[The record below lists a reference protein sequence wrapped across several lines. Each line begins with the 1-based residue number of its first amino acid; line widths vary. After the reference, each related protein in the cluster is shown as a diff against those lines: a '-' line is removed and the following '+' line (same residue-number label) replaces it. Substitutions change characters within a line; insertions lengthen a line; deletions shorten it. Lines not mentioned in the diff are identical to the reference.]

1 TEESL
6 RVMAINVSL
15 AENHH
20 QQSPNKKIIPRTKI
34 KVFGIGGAGSNAV
47 DSMIRVSMEGVDFV
61 ACNTDQQTL
70 ENSLA
75 ETKIQLGAQTT
86 QGLGTGSNPKTGAQA
101 AHEALDEI
109 KEMISN
115 TQLLFLTA
123 GMGGGTGTGAISV
136 IAKIARDMGV
146 LTVAVVTKPFAFEG
160 ERRLK
165 TAKIG
170 IRNLGKYVDT
180 LVVID
185 NQNLL
190 AIADEKTTFNDAF
203 NMTNE
208 VVASGIKGVTDL
220 MTMPGIIN
228 LDFSDITTIMGER
241 GKALIG
247 TAEEEGDDRAIKAAE
262 RALNNQLLDDV
273 KLEHATGVLVNV
285 TGGDDLGLLE
295 VDRAV
300 NMIKEAASENAQLI
314 FGASAS
320 QKLQGK
326 IRITILATGIT
337 HHHSDIP
344 MEDDMENDNEKITV
358 TEDKETKEIS
368 KNSET
373 GQSAQTE
380 TEISKTDENN
390 QDNQQ
395 QINETISEKI
405 ETPIIEM
412 PIAEQAQQSQQAQQ
426 PQTQQAQQ
434 FQPQPQQPQLQQFQ
448 PQQQMPQQMA
458 QQIHAQQQ
466 AHQQQMAQQQ
476 YVNMQQAHQQQAPYL
491 NRNGNALPI
500 HEMVIS
506 DDPINVPHHYRQNTQ
521 QMPIQGNNTPQENN
535 TPQNAIHGD
544 NIDVN
549 NYAANL
555 KLEQLR
561 AKIHFA
567 NHAQPNTQIDNHIVQ
582 DIKQV
587 QSQLDEI
594 SMNTR
599 QTANSQNP
607 QNPQN
612 PQSSQNNGTG
622 MVEHIQKMK
631 PTQYDTD
638 HNLDYHAGEQHDI
651 NIADDEYHGN
661 RQYETEYDAQYDTD
675 YNADYNNEQ
684 AQETTQAHQPH
695 KVNIKRPVA
704 TPPSQHQ
711 AQHQAKNQAQ
721 NQTQAQAPNME
732 SPNIERS
739 KKIPFRLKRG
749 GGQTENHQAETHQAE
764 EHRAPLEKSK
774 QKQEF
779 NSKAKVESFDLPFD
793 DKASDDDVAKEA
805 VNGGKMLSRKELDIP
820 AFLRRQAN

>member
-1 TEESL
+1 
-6 RVMAINVSL
+6 MAINVSL

-47 DSMIRVSMEGVDFV
+47 DSMIRASMEGVDFV

-146 LTVAVVTKPFAFEG
+146 LTVAVVTKPFGFEG

-165 TAKIG
+165 AAKIG

-185 NQNLL
+185 NQNLF
-190 AIADEKTTFNDAF
+190 AIADETTTFNDAF
-203 NMTNE
+203 SMTNE
-208 VVASGIKGVTDL
+208 VVSSGIKGVTDL

-247 TAEEEGDDRAIKAAE
+247 TAEEEGDDRAIKAAQ

-337 HHHSDIP
+337 HHHSDLPI
-344 MEDDMENDNEKITV
+344 EDESEIETI
-358 TEDKETKEIS
+358 TEDKETIETA
-368 KNSET
+368 ET
-373 GQSAQTE
+373 GPSAQNE
-380 TEISKTDENN
+380 AEIIQIDEIR

-395 QINETISEKI
+395 QANKTISEETETPTI
-405 ETPIIEM
+405 ETPIGET
-412 PIAEQAQQSQQAQQ
+412 QQ
-426 PQTQQAQQ
+426 PQQTQT
-434 FQPQPQQPQLQQFQ
+434 QQFQ
-448 PQQQMPQQMA
+448 PQQMAQPQPQQFQAQPQQMA
-458 QQIHAQQQ
+458 QPQYVDMQQTQPQQ
-466 AHQQQMAQQQ
+466 AA
-476 YVNMQQAHQQQAPYL
+476 YL

-506 DDPINVPHHYRQNTQ
+506 DDPINVPHHYQ
-521 QMPIQGNNTPQENN
+521 QQHNHAPQGNHQHVNH
-535 TPQNAIHGD
+535 TPQNAIQGD

-567 NHAQPNTQIDNHIVQ
+567 NHAQPQPHTQIDNHVMQ

-594 SMNTR
+594 SMHT
-599 QTANSQNP
+599 QQLANSQ
-607 QNPQN
+607 
-612 PQSSQNNGTG
+612 SAQNNGNSTG
-622 MVEHIQKMK
+622 MVEHIQKMR
-631 PTQYDTD
+631 PIPQQQQDATPDDSTSHDAGY
-638 HNLDYHAGEQHDI
+638 HNEYHDNDI
-651 NIADDEYHGN
+651 NIADDDYHHGVQYDGEYNDGQYN
-661 RQYETEYDAQYDTD
+661 DTQYEYDDD
-675 YNADYNNEQ
+675 NNGQQQ
-684 AQETTQAHQPH
+684 AVSPPPAPAHR
-695 KVNIKRPVA
+695 VNIKRPA
-704 TPPSQHQ
+704 TAPQLQ
-711 AQHQAKNQAQ
+711 AEAEEP
-721 NQTQAQAPNME
+721 TPNME
-732 SPNIERS
+732 SPNIKSS

-749 GGQTENHQAETHQAE
+749 GAQAENQQAE
-764 EHRAPLEKSK
+764 NQQAESNQAEDNQAKDNQASADKSNK
-774 QKQEF
+774 KQEF
-779 NSKAKVESFDLPFD
+779 SNKAKVESFDLPFD
-793 DKASDDDVAKEA
+793 DKVSDNDVAKEA

>member
-1 TEESL
+1 
-6 RVMAINVSL
+6 MAINVSL

-34 KVFGIGGAGSNAV
+34 KVIGIGGAGSNAV
-47 DSMIRVSMEGVDFV
+47 DSMIRASMEGVDFV

-70 ENSLA
+70 DHSLA

-146 LTVAVVTKPFAFEG
+146 LTVAVVTKPFGFEG
-160 ERRLK
+160 DRRLK

-180 LVVID
+180 LVVIN
-185 NQNLL
+185 NQNLF
-190 AIADEKTTFNDAF
+190 AIADETTTFNDAF

-208 VVASGIKGVTDL
+208 VVAAGIKGVTDL

-326 IRITILATGIT
+326 IRITILATGIA
-337 HHHSDIP
+337 HNHSDMP
-344 MEDDMENDNEKITV
+344 MVDDLEDEKITQ
-358 TEDKETKEIS
+358 E
-368 KNSET
+368 
-373 GQSAQTE
+373 
-380 TEISKTDENN
+380 
-390 QDNQQ
+390 
-395 QINETISEKI
+395 
-405 ETPIIEM
+405 
-412 PIAEQAQQSQQAQQ
+412 
-426 PQTQQAQQ
+426 QTQQPAPTEQSVATEAEQVTTDETQDNKPEIIAKKTNETENTKTEQPPIEAQS
-434 FQPQPQQPQLQQFQ
+434 PQPIPIQHNQTSPQSPQSPQPQQFQ
-448 PQQQMPQQMA
+448 PQQHHEQMATQHNYPQQHQHQP
-458 QQIHAQQQ
+458 QQQYAAMQQAQQQ
-466 AHQQQMAQQQ
+466 QGF
-476 YVNMQQAHQQQAPYL
+476 YL

-506 DDPINVPHHYRQNTQ
+506 DDPINVPHHYQQQNNQRAQNTQ
-521 QMPIQGNNTPQENN
+521 QMPLQANPAPQSNPAPQGNNIPYGKNMPQS
-535 TPQNAIHGD
+535 AIQGD
-544 NIDVN
+544 NVDVN
-549 NYAANL
+549 NYDANL

-567 NHAQPNTQIDNHIVQ
+567 NHAQPNIQIDNHVMQ
-582 DIKQV
+582 DMKQV
-587 QSQLDEI
+587 QSQLDNI
-594 SMNTR
+594 SRHT
-599 QTANSQNP
+599 QQPANSASQNSQIP
-607 QNPQN
+607 
-612 PQSSQNNGTG
+612 QNNGTG
-622 MVEHIQKMK
+622 MVEHIQKMR
-631 PTQYDTD
+631 PTHHNAD
-638 HNLDYHAGEQHDI
+638 HNDDAHHDDDI
-651 NIADDEYHGN
+651 NIADEEYDDTQYDNSG
-661 RQYETEYDAQYDTD
+661 QYEEYDARKYDDTQYDDAQYDD
-675 YNADYNNEQ
+675 SQ
-684 AQETTQAHQPH
+684 QQEAVSPAPH
-695 KVNIKRPVA
+695 KVNIKRS
-704 TPPSQHQ
+704 SQSQSQ
-711 AQHQAKNQAQ
+711 AQSQAS
-721 NQTQAQAPNME
+721 APNMGQ
-732 SPNIERS
+732 
-739 KKIPFRLKRG
+739 KIPFRLKRG
-749 GGQTENHQAETHQAE
+749 GTETRTEEKLEAEKSLKNNQGQSHQS
-764 EHRAPLEKSK
+764 PLEKSK
-774 QKQEF
+774 KKQEF
-779 NSKAKVESFDLPFD
+779 SNKTKVESFDLPFD
-793 DKASDDDVAKEA
+793 DGFSDEDVAKEA